1 MISLTIIGKGNVG
14 THLYNRFLEID
25 AVDSK
30 WIDSRNLNSIEETD
44 ITILAVSDDAISDV
58 SSQIENSFVVHTSG
72 SVSMDQLQNKARKGI
87 FYPLQSFTK
96 GEIVDFTKIPF
107 CVEAENAN
115 DLKLLEQLVELL
127 GTKSYQ
133 INSEQRKKIH
143 LAAVFANNFTN
154 HMYKISKDI
163 CDSNQIP
170 FEILLPLIEETA
182 SKIKSISPK
191 DAQTGP
197 AARNDQKTI
206 QKHLKML
213 NEQQRELYIK
223 ITESIQKHGKKL

>member
-1 MISLTIIGKGNVG
+1 MISLTVIGKGNVG

-107 CVEAENAN
+107 CVEAENTN

-133 INSEQRKKIH
+133 ISSEQRKKIH

-182 SKIKSISPK
+182 SKIKNISPGE
-191 DAQTGP
+191 AQTGP
-197 AARNDQKTI
+197 ALRNDQKTI
-206 QKHLKML
+206 QKHLEML
-213 NEQQRELYIK
+213 NQQQKELYTK